1 MLVKRD
7 REYDDRPI
15 KLAVVVSHPIQHF
28 VPFYRALSQVERLS
42 VTVLYASK
50 IGLQRYFDRDMNTD
64 IEWSMDLLSGY
75 QHKFLPEAD
84 AITHTSAWSVF
95 NPSIRTELTILDP
108 DVVLIYGYAF
118 RTARMALSWCV
129 KTHTPAIMISD
140 SELLGHRMLVKRA
153 VKTLVVPWILKK
165 FSAFLTVGDRNEDYY
180 AHYGVPRERMFRS
193 PFTIDEQ
200 LYRQVRARRQHL
212 RNTIRPSWG
221 VADTDL
227 VVLTVGKV
235 NERKRTRDILAAAAL
250 LKSSDPA
257 NRIRFVVAGDGADLA
272 ALKMRAEAEDLPVTF
287 LGFVNVDRLS
297 EVYAASDVIAHPS
310 SRDPHPLVM
319 SEAACLGLPLVVS
332 SQVGAVGPTDIAR
345 QGENAIVFSVGDTP
359 AMARA
364 LKELGDSP
372 EQLTRM
378 GRRSMEI
385 FDELDMRRSV
395 QGLLEAATY
404 CVQCFANKSR

>member
-1 MLVKRD
+1 M
-7 REYDDRPI
+7 
-15 KLAVVVSHPIQHF
+15 AVVVSHPIQHF
-28 VPFYRALSQVERLS
+28 VPFYRALSKVEGLS

-95 NPSIRTELTILDP
+95 NPSIRTELKTLDP
-108 DVVLIYGYAF
+108 EVVLIYGYAH
-118 RTARMALSWCV
+118 RTARMALRWCV

-140 SELLGHRMLVKRA
+140 SELRARRVLMKRA
-153 VKTLVVPWILKK
+153 VKALIVPRMLKK
-165 FSAFLTVGDRNEDYY
+165 FSAFVTVGDCNEDYY
-180 AHYGVPRERMFRS
+180 AHYGVSRERMFRS
-193 PFTIDEQ
+193 PFTIDEE
-200 LYRQVRARRQHL
+200 LYRKVRARRQHL
-212 RNTIRPSWG
+212 RNTIRPAWG

-235 NERKRTRDILAAAAL
+235 NERKRTGDILDAAAL

-297 EVYAASDVIAHPS
+297 EIYAACDVLAHPS

-364 LKELGDSP
+364 LKELGDNP
-372 EQLTRM
+372 EHLTYM
-378 GRRSMEI
+378 GRRSIAI
-385 FDELDMRRSV
+385 FEELDMERSV

-404 CVQCFANKSR
+404 CVQRSANKFR